1 MKFSTATLVAALA
14 CTTTS
19 SVSAFS
25 ITRSTGI
32 RTPPSL
38 LYSSTIE
45 KEQVTVNGD
54 AMEDGAMKK
63 SAPVAEEIQ
72 PSFPVV
78 VEESKPAAVA
88 ASSPST
94 PAPVVD
100 KNKIQP
106 GRFAESEYSI
116 AIPFLKRPSKLDGTH
131 AGDFGFDPLGLTE
144 EWDLYTMQE
153 AEIRHARL
161 AMLAVVGWPLSEL
174 VAPSWMLQENGCAP
188 SVLNGFNPLSFVAV
202 VAAFSALGFFEYK
215 TALRKTDDTPLGK
228 IHHDD
233 MSEIWKYGVAG
244 DYSFDPL
251 NLYESI
257 GNDAYARKGLREVEI
272 SHGRSAMLG
281 ITGFAMWE
289 FLTGH
294 PIVENS
300 MFFHPN
306 ALLPVL
312 VAAYVAFGQFY
323 EFDEESS
330 EMFFRFK
337 MSSEGEARMENLKM
351 GLGIGRGSGSNDESV
366 SIPDFDLSSLSEM
379 PEKIAN
385 AANSLKAGIDKLQ
398 DSYMDNVVQPD
409 KKE

>member
-1 MKFSTATLVAALA
+1 M
-14 CTTTS
+14 
-19 SVSAFS
+19 
-25 ITRSTGI
+25 
-32 RTPPSL
+32 
-38 LYSSTIE
+38 
-45 KEQVTVNGD
+45 
-54 AMEDGAMKK
+54 
-63 SAPVAEEIQ
+63 
-72 PSFPVV
+72 
-78 VEESKPAAVA
+78 
-88 ASSPST
+88 
-94 PAPVVD
+94 
-100 KNKIQP
+100 
-106 GRFAESEYSI
+106 
-116 AIPFLKRPSKLDGTH
+116 PFLKRPSKLDGTH

-153 AEIRHARL
+153 AELRHARL
-161 AMLAVVGWPLSEL
+161 AMLAVVGWPMSEL

-188 SVLNGFNPLSFVAV
+188 SVLNGFNNPISFLAV
-202 VAAFSALGFFEYK
+202 VAAFAAFGWFEVK
-215 TALRKTDDTPLGK
+215 TALRKTDDTTLGK

-244 DYSFDPL
+244 DYDFDPL
-251 NLYESI
+251 GWYSSI

-281 ITGFAMWE
+281 ITAFATWE

-306 ALLPVL
+306 ALLPAL

-323 EFDEESS
+323 ELDEESS
-330 EMFFRFK
+330 DMFFRFK

-351 GLGIGRGSGSNDESV
+351 GLGIGRENSSSSESMSNIP
-366 SIPDFDLSSLSEM
+366 SIDFDFSSLSEM
-379 PEKIAN
+379 PEKIVN
-385 AANSLKAGIDKLQ
+385 AASGLKASIDKLQ